1 MRQRMNHAVRHP
13 LRLAV
18 KAVALA
24 VLIALVA
31 RAAYAQGVRHTIET
45 ACPYIDGPVI
55 MIDYEGEVHEY
66 DLV

>member
-1 MRQRMNHAVRHP
+1 MRQRMSYAVRHP

-24 VLIALVA
+24 VLIGLIA

-45 ACPYIDGPVI
+45 ACPYIDGQVI
-55 MIDYEGEVHEY
+55 LIDYEGQVHEY
-66 DLV
+66 H

>member
-18 KAVALA
+18 QAVALI
-24 VLIALVA
+24 VLIGLVA
-31 RAAYAQGVRHTIET
+31 RAAYAQGVRHTIES
-45 ACPYIDGPVI
+45 ACPYVDGQVI
-55 MIDYEGEVHEY
+55 LIDYEGEVHEY